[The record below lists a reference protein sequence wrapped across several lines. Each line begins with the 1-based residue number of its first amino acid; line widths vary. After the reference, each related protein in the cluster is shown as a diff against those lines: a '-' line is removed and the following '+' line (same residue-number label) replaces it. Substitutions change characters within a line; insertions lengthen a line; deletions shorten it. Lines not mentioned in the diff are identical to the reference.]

1 MRNNRAISCGGARYP
16 GQLCAMILTG
26 TDAARFNVSRV
37 SVEGNGG
44 WTRQLYPLAPNVST
58 AQRRLVRAES
68 FLHTFADAAVPQLP
82 IYRLREAE
90 GATSGAWPRIPGL
103 PGKPPVL
110 HPLAPTILGQ
120 KRFAWSNPPAPGQP
134 ASGAVVATVPLTA
147 EAHAVAGQGVW
158 FAVRALVNL
167 TGHD

>member
-1 MRNNRAISCGGARYP
+1 MRNNRVISCGGARYP

-26 TDAARFNVSRV
+26 ADIAHCNVSWV

-44 WTRQLYPLAPNVST
+44 WARQLYPLAPNVSA

-103 PGKPPVL
+103 PGKVRKPPSWPRSWANCSL
-110 HPLAPTILGQ
+110 
-120 KRFAWSNPPAPGQP
+120 S
-134 ASGAVVATVPLTA
+134 
-147 EAHAVAGQGVW
+147 
-158 FAVRALVNL
+158 
-167 TGHD
+167 